1 MCFIEV
7 SDLSK
12 TALLH
17 NFVFF
22 LEEQSSPHKPYSQIP
37 QASHCISVPQTMI
50 IIMKE

>member
-1 MCFIEV
+1 MYFIEV

-22 LEEQSSPHKPYSQIP
+22 LEEQSSPHKLDSQIP
-37 QASHCISVPQTMI
+37 QESHCISIPQTMT
-50 IIMKE
+50 IMKE